1 MNFTP
6 DICNFT
12 EKGRELIHKKQQNVS
27 TSVLKYLMENPTPT
41 ESVEYNDNK
50 ISLYVGQKGICPIT
64 KEFLQIG
71 NMECHHKIP
80 KKLGGTDNYSNLIYV
95 KTEVHILIHAT
106 KKETIDK
113 YMKLLNLEKV
123 SLKKLNKLRVLVG
136 NSEI

>member
-1 MNFTP
+1 
-6 DICNFT
+6 
-12 EKGRELIHKKQQNVS
+12 
-27 TSVLKYLMENPTPT
+27 
-41 ESVEYNDNK
+41 
-50 ISLYVGQKGICPIT
+50 
-64 KEFLQIG
+64 
-71 NMECHHKIP
+71 MECHHKIP